1 MGLIDEI
8 REQPEVVA
16 RLLEQAAPEVAASA
30 RSIRAA
36 DPSHVVIAARG
47 TSDHA
52 AIYAQYALGVLAGL
66 NVGLATPSVHS
77 LYGAAPDYGRALV
90 VGISQSGASPDVVGV
105 IRAAR
110 AQGALTLAIT
120 NTPGSDM
127 AIGRRAPPRPAGRPG
142 ACRGGHQDLH
152 RDPDRAGHAH
162 GGPGGTEG
170 RGRTCA
176 ACPDAVWRPALAQED
191 EARRIAADQAGL
203 DRCVVLGRGYHYA
216 TAREWSL
223 KLKELAYV
231 LADPYSSAD
240 FIHGPLALIEAGFP
254 TFAVAPRGATSGDL
268 EAVIERLGDELRPTC
283 SSSRT
288 TRSCAPRGHWSMAPA
303 RRPAR
308 VADAHRLHRARPAAR
323 HAPDDGQGSRPRA
336 AALHPQGHPDAT
348 DGIPGRRWTVRA
360 ADLSLARRAAASLY
374 RLLTKTV
381 HHAILSARSQ
391 TRAVAP

>member
-1 MGLIDEI
+1 MESFC
-8 REQPEVVA
+8 EVV
-16 RLLEQAAPEVAASA
+16 R
-30 RSIRAA
+30 RA

-127 AIGRRAPPRPAGRPG
+127 ATAAAHHLDLRAGPERAVAATKTYTATLTVLAMLTAGLAGPG
-142 ACRGGHQDLH
+142 AGDDL
-152 RDPDRAGHAH
+152 RRL
-162 GGPGGTEG
+162 PG
-170 RGRTCA
+170 
-176 ACPDAVWRPALAQED
+176 AVATMLAQED

-254 TFAVAPRGATSGDL
+254 ILAVAPRGATSGDL
-268 EAVIERLGDELRPTC
+268 EAVIERLGDELQARLLILSDDPDLRAT
-283 SSSRT
+283 
-288 TRSCAPRGHWSMAPA
+288 GHWAMA
-303 RRPAR
+303 
-308 VADAHRLHRARPAAR
+308 L
-323 HAPDDGQGSRPRA
+323 PDDLPEWLMPIAAIVPGQLHAVHLTMAKGRDPEQPRSIRKV
-336 AALHPQGHPDAT
+336 T
-348 DGIPGRRWTVRA
+348 
-360 ADLSLARRAAASLY
+360 
-374 RLLTKTV
+374 LTN
-381 HHAILSARSQ
+381 
-391 TRAVAP
+391 

>member
-16 RLLEQAAPEVAASA
+16 RLLTDAAPEVAAFCEVV
-30 RSIRAA
+30 RAA

-127 AIGRRAPPRPAGRPG
+127 ATAAAHHLDLRAGPERAVAATKTYTATLTVLAMLTAGLAGPG
-142 ACRGGHQDLH
+142 AGDDL
-152 RDPDRAGHAH
+152 RRL
-162 GGPGGTEG
+162 PG
-170 RGRTCA
+170 
-176 ACPDAVWRPALAQED
+176 AVATMLAQEG

-254 TFAVAPRGATSGDL
+254 ILAVAPRGATSGDL
-268 EAVIERLGDELRPTC
+268 EAVIERLGDELQARLLILSDDPDLRAT
-283 SSSRT
+283 
-288 TRSCAPRGHWSMAPA
+288 GHWAMA
-303 RRPAR
+303 
-308 VADAHRLHRARPAAR
+308 L
-323 HAPDDGQGSRPRA
+323 PDDLPEWLMPIAAIVPGQLHAVHLTMAKGRDPEQPRSIRKV
-336 AALHPQGHPDAT
+336 T
-348 DGIPGRRWTVRA
+348 
-360 ADLSLARRAAASLY
+360 
-374 RLLTKTV
+374 LTN
-381 HHAILSARSQ
+381 
-391 TRAVAP
+391 